1 MRSNIEMNNPIEKL
15 DKAFNNKIRLGIMSA
30 LAVNEFL
37 DFKALKNLL
46 EVTDGNLASHS
57 SALEKLNYIQI
68 TKAFIGKKPNTRY
81 MITKSGKKAFQ
92 DHLSGLAD
100 IINNTSN

>member
-1 MRSNIEMNNPIEKL
+1 MSNPIEKL

-37 DFKALKNLL
+37 DFKALKSLL

-68 TKAFIGKKPNTRY
+68 TKSFIGKKPNTRY
-81 MITKSGKKAFQ
+81 VITKSGKIAFQ
-92 DHLSGLAD
+92 NHLSGLAD
-100 IINNTSN
+100 IIHNTST

>member
-1 MRSNIEMNNPIEKL
+1 MANPIEKL

-68 TKAFIGKKPNTRY
+68 EKSFIGKKPNTKY
-81 MITKSGKKAFQ
+81 IITTIGKKAFNQ
-92 DHLSGLAD
+92 HLSGLAE
-100 IINNTSN
+100 ILKSTSM